1 MKFLR
6 VLSLWTPP
14 AKKHHEAGPT
24 LGPHQGTNFLLLSFS
39 SFFPLFSSIFS
50 LSLFFNLLLSFF
62 GLVFLFLFSLS
73 FFFLPLSYSLFLFLF
88 IGHFIHLQK
97 SPGSK
102 VTCRRAAH
110 LTSKLVADLLTLI
123 PLIYSYSFPACQGL
137 KLRNAVSQLL
147 PCQN

>member
-1 MKFLR
+1 MRLVLHWAPTRGQTSSSFLFP
-6 VLSLWTPP
+6 LF
-14 AKKHHEAGPT
+14 
-24 LGPHQGTNFLLLSFS
+24 FL
-39 SFFPLFSSIFS
+39 FFPLFSLSLSFLIFFS
-50 LSLFFNLLLSFF
+50 LFF

-102 VTCRRAAH
+102 LTCRRAAH

>member
-39 SFFPLFSSIFS
+39 SIFS

-62 GLVFLFLFSLS
+62 LVLFFSFYSLS
-73 FFFLPLSYSLFLFLF
+73 LFFFLPLSYSLFLFLF

-102 VTCRRAAH
+102 LTCRRAAH

>member
-1 MKFLR
+1 MRLVLRWAPTRGQTSSSFLFP
-6 VLSLWTPP
+6 LF
-14 AKKHHEAGPT
+14 
-24 LGPHQGTNFLLLSFS
+24 FL
-39 SFFPLFSSIFS
+39 FFPLFS